1 MVRTTAELRCLP
13 ACLPA
18 SRWLF
23 IALSS
28 RRDGIARLTAPT
40 DPPPT
45 AHLAGLMQASFY
57 FGYML
62 MVCYAFFLM
71 LGSVGFR
78 ASLAFVRHIYKAIKC
93 E

>member
-1 MVRTTAELRCLP
+1 MCGGSTA
-13 ACLPA
+13 
-18 SRWLF
+18 LF
-23 IALSS
+23 IYAYCFYYWY
-28 RRDGIARLTAPT
+28 ARS
-40 DPPPT
+40 DMN
-45 AHLAGLMQASFY
+45 GLMQASFY

-78 ASLAFVRHIYKAIKC
+78 ASLAFVKHMYKSIKC